1 MFEPNNNVV
10 VECDR
15 NVYKTI
21 DELEQENKWLHDEKM
36 NLLDIE
42 AKLQARVSVE
52 VENKKHENEE
62 LRHDIEQLKKRCEAL
77 THFLNKQALAQTA

>member
-52 VENKKHENEE
+52 VENKKHENQE
-62 LRHDIEQLKKRCEAL
+62 LKLEIEQLKKRCEVL
-77 THFLNKQALAQTA
+77 TQFLNKQTTR

>member
-1 MFEPNNNVV
+1 MFEPTNNVV
-10 VECDR
+10 VECDKS
-15 NVYKTI
+15 VYKTI
-21 DELEQENKWLHDEKM
+21 DELEQENKWLHGEKM

-62 LRHDIEQLKKRCEAL
+62 LKLEIEQLKKRCEVL
-77 THFLNKQALAQTA
+77 TQFLNKQTTT

>member
-1 MFEPNNNVV
+1 MFEPTNNV
-10 VECDR
+10 VECDKS
-15 NVYKTI
+15 VYKTI

-52 VENKKHENEE
+52 VENKKHENLE
-62 LRHDIEQLKKRCEAL
+62 LKLEIEQLKKRCDAL
-77 THFLNKQALAQTA
+77 TQFLNKQALAQTA

>member
-62 LRHDIEQLKKRCEAL
+62 LKLEIEQLKKRCEVL
-77 THFLNKQALAQTA
+77 TQFLNKQTTT

>member
-1 MFEPNNNVV
+1 MFEPANNI
-10 VECDR
+10 VECDKS
-15 NVYKTI
+15 VIYKTI

-36 NLLDIE
+36 NLLNIE

-62 LRHDIEQLKKRCEAL
+62 LKQDIEQLKRRCEAL
-77 THFLNKQALAQTA
+77 TQFLNKQALAQTT

>member
-1 MFEPNNNVV
+1 MFAQTNNV
-10 VECDR
+10 VECDKS
-15 NVYKTI
+15 VYKAI

-52 VENKKHENEE
+52 VENKKQENEE
-62 LRHDIEQLKKRCEAL
+62 LRHDIEQLKRRCEAL
-77 THFLNKQALAQTA
+77 TNFLNKQALAQTT